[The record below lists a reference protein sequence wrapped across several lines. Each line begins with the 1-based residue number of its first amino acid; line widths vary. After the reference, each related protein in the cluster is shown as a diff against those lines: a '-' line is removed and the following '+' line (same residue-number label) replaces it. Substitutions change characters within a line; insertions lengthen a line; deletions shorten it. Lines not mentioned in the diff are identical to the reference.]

1 MQYDYTVYLYMQF
14 KDYSRIAKTEVCH
27 IYNLKHIKH
36 NKFANVDSQF
46 SNVWAYY
53 LPSTNSTFN
62 DGATLY

>member
-1 MQYDYTVYLYMQF
+1 MQYDYTMYLYIQF

-46 SNVWAYY
+46 SNVWAY
-53 LPSTNSTFN
+53 
-62 DGATLY
+62 